1 MSAKV
6 ATNTLGFLR
15 VGVLSSRKNIKNATD
30 RNAVKRFVLDN
41 FTSVVNETGNTSI
54 DLLIIVATPIIKLDL
69 QVKSKLSQDISEIK
83 TLLFKTAQ

>member
-1 MSAKV
+1 M
-6 ATNTLGFLR
+6 
-15 VGVLSSRKNIKNATD
+15 
-30 RNAVKRFVLDN
+30 LDN